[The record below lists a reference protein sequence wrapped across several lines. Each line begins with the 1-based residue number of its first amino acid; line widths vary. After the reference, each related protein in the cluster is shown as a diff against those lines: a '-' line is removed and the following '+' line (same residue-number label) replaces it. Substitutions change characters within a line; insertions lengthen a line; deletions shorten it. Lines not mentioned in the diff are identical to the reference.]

1 MSLYY
6 RWPEGQPTKN
16 YLFGVLCVFAVK
28 IKMFQIS
35 EKILLTIWV
44 GGMWVIGYIVA
55 PVLFKMLDKQV
66 AGNVAGQLFSIIS
79 YVGLFSAVFLIINI
93 LVKQGFQSKHWQLWT
108 LIVMLLLI
116 IIGQFVFQPMMV
128 ELKMSGL
135 SAENL
140 VKFGRLHGMASVLFL
155 INSLA
160 GLALVVSG
168 LERKV

>member
-1 MSLYY
+1 
-6 RWPEGQPTKN
+6 
-16 YLFGVLCVFAVK
+16 
-28 IKMFQIS
+28 MFQIS

-44 GGMWVIGYIVA
+44 GGMWVTGYIVA

-79 YVGLFSAVFLIINI
+79 YIGLFAAVFLILNI
-93 LVKQGFQSKHWQLWT
+93 VFKQGFKSAHWQLWV
-108 LIVMLLLI
+108 LIVMASLI
-116 IIGQFVFQPMMV
+116 LVGQFILQPMMV
-128 ELKMSGL
+128 ELKTSGL

-168 LERKV
+168 LERKS